1 MGDQFAGATL
11 LAVGQSS
18 NATIFSYFSTLQKPW
33 QRVIG
38 AVGLWSSSEKH
49 TLQRGVLD
57 NFSCMV
63 ENLDPGCGECF
74 VKLLQVASRIFG
86 GIPACK
92 WLKDARSTCDCH
104 K

>member
-18 NATIFSYFSTLQKPW
+18 NATIFSYFATLQKPW

-63 ENLDPGCGECF
+63 ENMDPGCGECLSNCC
-74 VKLLQVASRIFG
+74 KLQVGFLVAFP
-86 GIPACK
+86 PANG
-92 WLKDARSTCDCH
+92 
-104 K
+104 